1 MYRHTHTL
9 FLPLSDIYTHFFI
22 ALLYYYFK
30 NCLPSGD
37 FPGSPV
43 LALQCRGISLISGQ
57 GAKMPHALGPKN
69 QNIKQKQCCNKL
81 SKDFLNKCLHYR
93 GCSCH
98 MNKVLICFIK
108 VLPPRPSTMQ
118 TFVQG
123 IYIAYPC
130 PALPFLALRKYAI
143 PKSASKKENREWL
156 FPSQKERNCHRIL
169 LGN

>member
-81 SKDFLNKCLHYR
+81 SKDFLSKCLHYR

-108 VLPPRPSTMQ
+108 VLPPQPSTMQ

-143 PKSASKKENREWL
+143 PKSASKKESRE
-156 FPSQKERNCHRIL
+156 
-169 LGN
+169 